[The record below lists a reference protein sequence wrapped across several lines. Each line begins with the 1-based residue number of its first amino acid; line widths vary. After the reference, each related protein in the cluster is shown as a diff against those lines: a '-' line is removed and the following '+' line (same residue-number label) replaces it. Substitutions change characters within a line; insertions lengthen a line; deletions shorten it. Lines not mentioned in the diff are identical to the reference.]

1 MLKYIFIQYI
11 NNQLSIY
18 TGYKKKGHT
27 KADNSSHPFE
37 IHAFHSK
44 NNHMKG
50 IIHLSSLSNFHLF
63 LFLII
68 HFSFIFILQA

>member
-1 MLKYIFIQYI
+1 MLKYIFILYI

-37 IHAFHSK
+37 IHAVSTYNYK

-50 IIHLSSLSNFHLF
+50 IVHLSSLSNFHLF
-63 LFLII
+63 LF
-68 HFSFIFILQA
+68 